1 MLISGTNSNLVP
13 KKKKIS
19 HEDRELGLLADQLR
33 DIDMANEELKLRLSC
48 TEELLFSFIE
58 EISTQLSET
67 LNDKNISEYI
77 DDH

>member
-19 HEDRELGLLADQLR
+19 QEDRELGLLADQLR